1 MTALKGSLAA
11 PPDREC
17 ALDPHEQP
25 IVTESDTN
33 RVRAGVTGHHV
44 RTVLIVSLA
53 LVVVVFIAIAIWKP

>member
-1 MTALKGSLAA
+1 M
-11 PPDREC
+11 
-17 ALDPHEQP
+17 DPHEQP